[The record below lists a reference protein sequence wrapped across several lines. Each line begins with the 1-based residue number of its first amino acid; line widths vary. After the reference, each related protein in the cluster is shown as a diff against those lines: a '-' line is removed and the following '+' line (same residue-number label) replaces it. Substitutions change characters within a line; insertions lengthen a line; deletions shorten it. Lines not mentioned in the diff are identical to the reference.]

1 MGEKNVKE
9 SKRPIFKKW
18 WFWVIIIVLLVA
30 IAGGTSSIEPTKV
43 GKDNNID
50 TTEQAAEEK
59 SDFAIGDIIAYE
71 GREVTITSVE
81 RNYNTNNEFY
91 QPESG
96 KEFIRVSIKIENKS
110 EENLSYNPYDWEI
123 QDSNG
128 DIQSIDAGLQFTV
141 DGSLNSGDLAPN
153 GKKSADL
160 YFQVPKDDA
169 GLVLHYKASYWQ
181 DKTINIKL

>member
-1 MGEKNVKE
+1 MSENLEEKK
-9 SKRPIFKKW
+9 PIYKKW

-96 KEFIRVSIKIENKS
+96 KEFIRVSIKIENKG
-110 EENLSYNPYDWEI
+110 EETS
-123 QDSNG
+123 SNNC
-128 DIQSIDAGLQFTV
+128 T
-141 DGSLNSGDLAPN
+141 N
-153 GKKSADL
+153 
-160 YFQVPKDDA
+160 
-169 GLVLHYKASYWQ
+169 
-181 DKTINIKL
+181 T